1 MRPTSRPD
9 GPGPTPTGAPASA
22 RAGLAALAAALWPV
36 SCAGCSAPDSAL
48 CRPCARPLRERG
60 GSSAAL
66 AGTTA
71 PGAPAVWATAAYEGP
86 VRAGLVAWKDRGRAD
101 LDRWL
106 VPALAE
112 AVQAA
117 LAQGESLSSDRQGRS
132 SRRTPV
138 LLVPVPSRRAAV
150 RERGRDAVGDL
161 ARGAAGLLRHR
172 GLAVLAVGAL
182 GAGRGLR
189 DQVGLDAA
197 SRAHNAARSLHA
209 AGRGGGR
216 VGGAPVL
223 LVDDVVTTGATLAE
237 AARVL
242 RGAGAEVLGGAAV
255 AAAQR
260 RGSGGEDDALVA
272 AP

>member
-1 MRPTSRPD
+1 M
-9 GPGPTPTGAPASA
+9 
-22 RAGLAALAAALWPV
+22 AALAAALWPV
-36 SCAGCSAPDSAL
+36 SCAACGAPDRAL
-48 CRPCARPLRERG
+48 CRACARPLRERA
-60 GSSAAL
+60 GSRAAL

-86 VRAGLVAWKDRGRAD
+86 VRTGLVAWKDRGRAD

-117 LAQGESLSSDRQGRS
+117 LVQGESLVPDRWAVGGS
-132 SRRTPV
+132 AAVGDAGTV

-161 ARGAAGLLRHR
+161 ARGAAGLLRRR
-172 GLAVLAVGAL
+172 GLPVLVVGAL
-182 GAGRGLR
+182 SAGRGLR

-197 SRAHNAARSLHA
+197 SRAHNAARSLGV
-209 AGRGGGR
+209 AGRAGAR
-216 VGGAPVL
+216 VVGAPVL
-223 LVDDVVTTGATLAE
+223 VVDDVVTTGSTLAE

-242 RGAGAEVLGGAAV
+242 RGAGAEVLGAAAV

-260 RGSGGEDDALVA
+260 RGSSG
-272 AP
+272 

>member
-1 MRPTSRPD
+1 VRPTSRPD
-9 GPGPTPTGAPASA
+9 GPGTIPEGAPATA
-22 RAGLAALAAALWPV
+22 RSGLAALAAALWPV
-36 SCAGCSAPDSAL
+36 SCAGCGAPDRAL
-48 CRPCARPLRERG
+48 CRRCARPLRERA
-60 GSSAAL
+60 GSRAAL

-71 PGAPAVWATAAYEGP
+71 PGAPAVWATAPYEGP

-117 LAQGESLSSDRQGRS
+117 LAQGESLSPGGRGRG
-132 SRRTPV
+132 SRGAPV

-161 ARGAAGLLRHR
+161 ARGAAGLLRSR

-209 AGRGGGR
+209 AGRAGDR
-216 VGGAPVL
+216 VVGAPVL
-223 LVDDVVTTGATLAE
+223 VVDDVVTTGATVAE

-242 RGAGAEVLGGAAV
+242 RGAGAQVLGGAAV

-260 RGSGGEDDALVA
+260 RRGDEEGDALVA

>member
-1 MRPTSRPD
+1 MRPTSRPG
-9 GPGPTPTGAPASA
+9 GPGTTPAGAPATA
-22 RAGLAALAAALWPV
+22 RSGLAALAAALWPV
-36 SCAGCSAPDSAL
+36 SCAGCGAPDSAL
-48 CRPCARPLRERG
+48 CRRCARPLRERG
-60 GSSAAL
+60 GSRAAL

-71 PGAPAVWATAAYEGP
+71 PGAPAVWATAPYEGP

-117 LAQGESLSSDRQGRS
+117 LAQRESLSSASWRRSGRGA
-132 SRRTPV
+132 PV

-197 SRAHNAARSLHA
+197 SRAHNAARSLRA
-209 AGRGGGR
+209 AGRAGGR
-216 VGGAPVL
+216 VAGVPVL
-223 LVDDVVTTGATLAE
+223 VVDDVVTTGATLAE
-237 AARVL
+237 AVRVL

-260 RGSGGEDDALVA
+260 RGSGGGGDTPVA